1 MSANYIYMTLQET
14 VLLVLVLRL
23 VLSHVYEG
31 TIYWGTNAI
40 GGPGM
45 WNVHV
50 HPCIE
55 ERWTMWRQMQPFIES
70 FLLHWWFWLAVVV
83 FRDLLIKLP
92 LTSVCLKPCLDALQ
106 SCLLQPSWEPLFGK
120 VLLSKHPAPA
130 QRLAVMPRSAHRAV
144 FLRWWKL
151 KMKAWTLSCPL
162 AAGLWLV
169 FWLHWLVHPLRW
181 PREISLASIL
191 AWMRR

>member
-1 MSANYIYMTLQET
+1 MTLQET

-55 ERWTMWRQMQPFIES
+55 EMNNVKTDAAVHRIVS
-70 FLLHWWFWLAVVV
+70 FALMVLA
-83 FRDLLIKLP
+83 
-92 LTSVCLKPCLDALQ
+92 CY
-106 SCLLQPSWEPLFGK
+106 SCF
-120 VLLSKHPAPA
+120 
-130 QRLAVMPRSAHRAV
+130 
-144 FLRWWKL
+144 
-151 KMKAWTLSCPL
+151 
-162 AAGLWLV
+162 
-169 FWLHWLVHPLRW
+169 
-181 PREISLASIL
+181 
-191 AWMRR
+191 